1 VVCALL
7 RRAILL
13 LWPRVSGNVQSAVL
27 GSTDDYG
34 GEIWQRR
41 QTQLVEAARV
51 RLRPLEGRE
60 PPRRTSMTENFPTS
74 TDAALPS
81 FTNSVPA
88 ATATTTGLGASATG
102 SQGTGGGGGSS
113 SSSGAMAGPSSLWQ
127 DCASRYL
134 GVIIVSCLLLH
145 LVL

>member
-1 VVCALL
+1 M
-7 RRAILL
+7 I
-13 LWPRVSGNVQSAVL
+13 
-27 GSTDDYG
+27 
-34 GEIWQRR
+34 
-41 QTQLVEAARV
+41 
-51 RLRPLEGRE
+51 
-60 PPRRTSMTENFPTS
+60 ENFPTS

-102 SQGTGGGGGSS
+102 SQGTGGGGDGGGSS